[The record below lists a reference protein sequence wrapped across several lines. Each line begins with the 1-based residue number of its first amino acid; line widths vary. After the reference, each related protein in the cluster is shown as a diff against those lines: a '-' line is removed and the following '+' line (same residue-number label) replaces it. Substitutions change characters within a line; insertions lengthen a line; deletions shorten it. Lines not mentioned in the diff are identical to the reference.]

1 MLKFSSSR
9 ECQTLILL
17 VNCRSN
23 YHSRKRAETDF
34 QTKARVKVSKRKN
47 HSSNEFN
54 EGVGQCHGL
63 LALLIDVN
71 RALHASGDT
80 TSIERRMMKFVAKM
94 QGGLRPPSPARAVL
108 RRAPLAATGG
118 SHAST
123 LRTLVK
129 EKRPKEEEGR
139 PPARAETPAAVPKK

>member
-1 MLKFSSSR
+1 
-9 ECQTLILL
+9 
-17 VNCRSN
+17 
-23 YHSRKRAETDF
+23 
-34 QTKARVKVSKRKN
+34 
-47 HSSNEFN
+47 
-54 EGVGQCHGL
+54 
-63 LALLIDVN
+63 
-71 RALHASGDT
+71 
-80 TSIERRMMKFVAKM
+80 M

-139 PPARAETPAAVPKK
+139 PPARAYTCCGTEKVKRRFRGNRAPSKTNRLAQKKADRAEAAAQELVAARVLRA